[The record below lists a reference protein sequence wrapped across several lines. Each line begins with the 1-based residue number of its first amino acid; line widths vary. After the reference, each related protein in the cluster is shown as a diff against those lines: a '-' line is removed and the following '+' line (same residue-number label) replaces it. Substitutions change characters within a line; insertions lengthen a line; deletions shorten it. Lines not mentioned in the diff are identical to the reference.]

1 MICEQCNERPA
12 TLHFTKVVNG
22 EKSEVH
28 LCDTCAQEKGQMS
41 LFNGNAG
48 FSINDLLGG
57 LLNGGT
63 FHHSSHNAVTHREEL
78 RCPKCHMIYQQF
90 VEIGRFGCSEC
101 YKTFKNHLVPV
112 LKRLHS
118 GNIVHTGKIPKKAGG
133 NISLKKRIEE
143 LKQDLKQSIEQ
154 EEFERAANI
163 RDEVRA
169 LEKEVNNGQEGGG
182 QS

>member
-1 MICEQCNERPA
+1 MICEKCHERPA
-12 TLHFTKVVNG
+12 TLHYTNVVNG
-22 EKSEVH
+22 KKTEVH
-28 LCDTCAQEKGQMS
+28 LCETCAQEKGNKS
-41 LFNGNAG
+41 LFNGYAG

-57 LLNGGT
+57 LLNGVA
-63 FHHSSHNAVTHREEL
+63 FQQSHNSVAHREEL

-101 YKTFKNHLVPV
+101 YSTFKNHLVPV

-143 LKQDLKQSIEQ
+143 LKQDLKSSIDQ
-154 EEFERAANI
+154 EEFESAANI
-163 RDEVRA
+163 RDEIRA
-169 LEKEVNNGQEGGG
+169 LEKEMNNSQEGGG
-182 QS
+182 QT